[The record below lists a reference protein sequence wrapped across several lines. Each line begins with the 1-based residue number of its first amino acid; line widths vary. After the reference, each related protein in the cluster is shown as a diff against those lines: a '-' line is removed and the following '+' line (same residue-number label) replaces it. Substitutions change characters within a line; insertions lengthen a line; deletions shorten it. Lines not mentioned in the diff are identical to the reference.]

1 MLINKFGNY
10 HASLKAEDYPERK
23 LAQDKFTTKT
33 TSSKLL
39 ESPQLWSEESYI
51 DQYNNQL

>member
-33 TSSKLL
+33 TSSNLL
-39 ESPQLWSEESYI
+39 ESPPLGSEESYI